1 MCEGSWWRRWNE
13 DETTHFHIEKTMALV
28 LENWN
33 MLMIE
38 NGKFT
43 ISLLYWIAKEELDEH
58 QQTLRRMS
66 GGRWNI

>member
-1 MCEGSWWRRWNE
+1 MAEQREVRGPENH
-13 DETTHFHIEKTMALV
+13 TLPQTIALV